1 MVRRPAGRAGAT
13 AEQTRLI
20 MTRSVADPLLIQQAG
35 AVIELVLNRPDK
47 ANALDAGLVE
57 ALLVAVARATNS
69 GARLLTL
76 RGEGRHFCAGFD
88 FSDLDQQSDG
98 DLLHRFVR
106 IEQLLQ
112 ALHHAPLTTLAL
124 CHGSA
129 LGAGA
134 DLVAACD
141 WRIAAPATRFRMP
154 GLRFGIVLGTRRFAA
169 LVGADAAHEIV
180 ATSRSFEAAE
190 AERLGFVQRLAEPGA
205 WPEIVRG
212 IADVQR
218 LDGVAT
224 ARLKARVKPDLRASD
239 MAALVD
245 SAASPGLKDRIRA
258 FRAAENELR
267 LRKDGA
273 EQDSKTGSRCEAGD
287 RVDGLHHAKR

>member
-1 MVRRPAGRAGAT
+1 MS
-13 AEQTRLI
+13 
-20 MTRSVADPLLIQQAG
+20 RSVADPLLIHQAG

-47 ANALDAGLVE
+47 ANALDARLVE
-57 ALLVAVARATNS
+57 ALLVAVARAANS

-169 LVGADAAHEIV
+169 LVGADAAHEILV
-180 ATSRSFEAAE
+180 TSRSFGAAE

-212 IADVQR
+212 IVDAQK
-218 LDGVAT
+218 LDGIAT
-224 ARLKARVKPDLRASD
+224 VRLKARIKPDMRACD
-239 MAALVD
+239 MAALLD
-245 SAASPGLKDRIRA
+245 SAATPGLKDRIRA
-258 FRAAENELR
+258 FRSAEN
-267 LRKDGA
+267 
-273 EQDSKTGSRCEAGD
+273 
-287 RVDGLHHAKR
+287 